1 MAGRNKRNKL
11 IPKISYL
18 FENKIKPIVQFS
30 IYLKVP
36 LTIAVA
42 SLYFYTQLDQTIE
55 VYRVI
60 ALDSNEAQAV
70 FSTVFVVLLS
80 LGVWFSARLLERY
93 YEERFPEFYKP
104 EFEWLYKKVPRVLG
118 IWPLLMLAYGIWT
131 THETLPNL
139 SETLQKTAWEAKNFL
154 WWWMISNLVL
164 LAILL
169 RLFIIRI
176 RFFKQFENSNKLKG
190 LSSLSSDRKGY
201 GLFSKRFEIIFVNSA
216 CFVFSVLSLPMIVEA
231 KKSPLSVGLIAIILS
246 IVFFNVGLFSWQT
259 TRKSRCTVVWTCLIS
274 LVGSLALGL
283 ILPPT
288 FLLDMLGSISVV
300 AISLTILVVVFST
313 IYDWGLQKKIPAIT
327 ILIVLICFSSAFNWN
342 DNHRFRQ
349 FSKPEK
355 SDLPALESSFQQWLA
370 NRPDLDKFSNK
381 PYPVYI
387 AAAQGGGIYAAYHAA
402 TTFTK
407 LTEYFP
413 SFPQHVFAIS
423 GVSGGSLGASA
434 FSSLVKVGG
443 IRGEPLSTTATKL
456 FSSDLLTPLLTMG
469 LFPDLIQR
477 FIFFP
482 IHDWDRATGLEV
494 AFEKAWDKLSLP
506 NQDNPLRQ
514 SFYQHWQ
521 PQGIAPA
528 LVLNTTVV
536 ETGNRLAI
544 SPFEINLPNKENIA
558 IDEPDLD
565 LKLSTA
571 AGLSARF
578 PYLTPVGWYQRSDSS
593 KLRLAD
599 GGYFDNSGI
608 STALDIGRSLQ
619 GLEGYGKT
627 FEIVY
632 LSLMDGQFNES
643 PTQLKSEGLNEV
655 LSPVRALFNAR
666 ESRSRSAVEL
676 STFTVNN
683 EINDPLKNGI
693 KKPRKYKFRTLF
705 LKKSGDGVKLP
716 LGWLIS
722 KRSRDFID
730 LQTPDPN
737 DPKARPC
744 DTKKF
749 LEAIANGRVVM
760 NDNHNLCVIRSIGD
774 DLS

>member
-1 MAGRNKRNKL
+1 MAEIDNRHKL
-11 IPKISYL
+11 TEIISNF
-18 FENKIKPIVQFS
+18 FENQLKPIVQFL
-30 IYLKVP
+30 IYLRVP

-42 SLYFYTQLDQTIE
+42 SWYVFSQIDQTIE

-60 ALDSNEAQAV
+60 AFDNNVAQAV
-70 FSTVFVVLLS
+70 FSTVLVVWLS
-80 LGVWFSARLLERY
+80 LSVWFAARLLEKCYQARL
-93 YEERFPEFYKP
+93 PEFYKP
-104 EFEWLYKKVPRVLG
+104 EFDWLYKNAPRLLG
-118 IWPLLMLAYGIWT
+118 AIPLSCLAYGTWAT
-131 THETLPNL
+131 QKTLQNL
-139 SETLQKTAWEAKNFL
+139 SAPTPKIFL
-154 WWWMISNLVL
+154 LVWMFSNIVL
-164 LAILL
+164 LGILSCL
-169 RLFIIRI
+169 IINRIELFST
-176 RFFKQFENSNKLKG
+176 FLSPLASNKKGDGLFGQDFEN
-190 LSSLSSDRKGY
+190 
-201 GLFSKRFEIIFVNSA
+201 IFVNIA
-216 CFVFSVLSLPMIVEA
+216 CFVFIILSFPMLGA
-231 KKSPLSVGLIAIILS
+231 TKDAHLSVGLVAVFLLL
-246 IVFFNVGLFSWQT
+246 VFFNVALFSWQNT
-259 TRKSRCTVVWTCLIS
+259 EKSRNTVVVTCLIS
-274 LVGSLALGL
+274 LLASLALGL

-288 FLLDMLGSISVV
+288 FLPDLLGSISVV

-313 IYDWGLQKKIPAIT
+313 IYDWSLQNKIPGIT
-327 ILIVLICFSSAFNWN
+327 ILTVLIVVSSNFNFN

-355 SDLPALESSFQQWLA
+355 SVLPTLESSFQQWLA
-370 NRPDLDKFSNK
+370 NRPDLDRFSNK

-402 TTFTK
+402 TAFTK

-413 SFPQHVFAIS
+413 SFPQHIFAIS
-423 GVSGGSLGASA
+423 SVSGGSLGASA
-434 FSSLVKVGG
+434 FSSLVKFGG
-443 IRGEPLSTTATKL
+443 ISSGKSLSQTASKL

-477 FIFFP
+477 FMFFP
-482 IHDWDRATGLEV
+482 IYDWDRGTGLEV

-536 ETGNRLAI
+536 ETGDRLVI
-544 SPFEINLPNKENIA
+544 SPFQINLPNKENIA

-578 PYLTPVGWYQRSDSS
+578 PYFTPVGWYQRSKDKS
-593 KLRLAD
+593 KLHLAD

-608 STALDIGRSLQ
+608 PTALDIGRSLQ
-619 GLEGYGKT
+619 RLKGYGTT

-632 LSLMDGQFNES
+632 LSLIDGEFNE
-643 PTQLKSEGLNEV
+643 PTTQLKSVGLNEV
-655 LSPVRALFNAR
+655 LSPVRALFSAR
-666 ESRSRSAVEL
+666 KSRSRSAVEL
-676 STFTVNN
+676 STFTVNDG
-683 EINDPLKNGI
+683 INDPL
-693 KKPRKYKFRTLF
+693 KYKFRTLF

-722 KRSRDFID
+722 ERSRKFID

-737 DPKARPC
+737 DPATAC
-744 DTKKF
+744 DIEKF
-749 LEAIANGRVVM
+749 RQGFAKGRLRM
-760 NDNHNLCVIRSIGD
+760 NDNHNPCVITSIGN